1 MLFIGKEDYTMKK
14 ITLTA
19 LFFLVI
25 FLTACGGQK
34 GLEENNQAGN
44 EVAGDVTDAMTNEAA
59 DATQAN
65 TESDTQKP
73 NIEALPNEEGD
84 NSFLTC
90 AEGEQVVDYC
100 FNEVTQVKTIVP
112 TKVNER
118 YFIGRDN
125 FEENIGYFNKYLTED
140 TEKLYIKKKMYLPDY
155 VDANTVYCKVSDES
169 IAKVDGNTLVG
180 LRQGSF
186 TLTCYDKDM
195 NVISEKSFIVSTY
208 NDSLENIA
216 TAKSFVTT
224 SNLQYNAAAEE
235 LKDAEYCKEAVST
248 IMDMSY
254 LLQVKRF
261 VYDGTK
267 EPDFGALD
275 YNVSDEERWNWTAS
289 AKTIFDMNAG
299 VCIQVAQLATY
310 MLADDFEDWG
320 VVMIE
325 GNQGHIFNWFFEDG
339 KYYVF
344 DFTEV
349 ISDNCGRGYE
359 FEERFGYRDY
369 SRKVQVFDNI
379 EDFKNWC
386 ITSKVDVTQ
395 NYAVYMYSCQGHDFI
410 AANINSGMSS
420 SFDAM
425 NGGFDELLLCY
436 QDVVMEDLV
445 VFYLS
450 EISNAKFVSVPT
462 EEVPWEIPIG
472 VYNRGE
478 KTWYFEYE

>member
-1 MLFIGKEDYTMKK
+1 MKRV
-14 ITLTA
+14 TLTA
-19 LFFLVI
+19 LFFL
-25 FLTACGGQK
+25 FCLLTACGVAK
-34 GLEENNQAGN
+34 GSEDTKQMMN
-44 EVAGDVTDAMTNEAA
+44 EVVGDMADETTGGAQGEA
-59 DATQAN
+59 QLN
-65 TESDTQKP
+65 IEFDTQKP
-73 NIEALPNEEGD
+73 NIESLSEEEEDSAFRGC
-84 NSFLTC
+84 T
-90 AEGEQVVDYC
+90 EGEQVVDYC
-100 FNEVTQVKTIVP
+100 FNEVACVKTIVSNE
-112 TKVNER
+112 VDER

-125 FEENIGYFNKYLTED
+125 YEENIGYFNKHLTED
-140 TEKLYIKKKMYLPDY
+140 AAKLFIKKKMYLPDY

-169 IAKVDGNTLVG
+169 IAKVEGNALVG

-195 NVISEKSFIVSTY
+195 NVLEEKVFVVSTY

-235 LKDAEYCKEAVST
+235 LKDAECCKEAVST

-275 YNVSDEERWNWTAS
+275 YNVSDEERWNWTAD

-349 ISDNCGRGYE
+349 ISDNCGRSYE
-359 FEERFGYRDY
+359 FEERFNYRDY
-369 SRKVQVFDNI
+369 SRNVQIFDTI
-379 EDFKNWC
+379 EEFKNWC
-386 ITSKVDVTQ
+386 ITSKVDITQ

-410 AANINSGMSS
+410 ATNINSGMSS
-420 SFDAM
+420 SYDAM

-436 QDVVMEDLV
+436 QDVVMDDLV